1 MQFLLASKSLLKF
14 IQQHMVNVTQEHCL
28 SRSDVKSQR
37 TPLHEGVCESVPACW
52 CKIIERE
59 NNTTHTHTHTHTHP
73 HTHTT
78 THTHTTPPTTTHHHN
93 NTPTHTHTH
102 TLTRG
107 SAMMMRI
114 LRSACVVKLAKRLLR
129 T

>member
-59 NNTTHTHTHTHTHP
+59 NTHTHTP
-73 HTHTT
+73 SD
-78 THTHTTPPTTTHHHN
+78 THTHTPTH
-93 NTPTHTHTH
+93 TPTHTHTGH
-102 TLTRG
+102 TQTRDTQTHRHHG
-107 SAMMMRI
+107 
-114 LRSACVVKLAKRLLR
+114 
-129 T
+129 TH

>member
-59 NNTTHTHTHTHTHP
+59 NTHTHTPSDTHTHTLRHTHTHTHTHTPSDTHTHTLRHTHTHTHTHTHICITSEFF
-73 HTHTT
+73 HFTFIL
-78 THTHTTPPTTTHHHN
+78 PT
-93 NTPTHTHTH
+93 
-102 TLTRG
+102 G
-107 SAMMMRI
+107 
-114 LRSACVVKLAKRLLR
+114 VKGPIC
-129 T
+129 